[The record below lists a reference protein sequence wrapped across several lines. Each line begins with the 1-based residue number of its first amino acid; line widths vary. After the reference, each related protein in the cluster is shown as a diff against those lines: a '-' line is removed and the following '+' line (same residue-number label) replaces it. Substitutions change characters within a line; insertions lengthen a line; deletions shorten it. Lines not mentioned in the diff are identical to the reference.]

1 MVEEFNR
8 NVAIGSFLHYTKY
21 NIFKPRTSLHKI
33 EQKDRT
39 KTLALFPD
47 HILNDYSKWFAT
59 TYGVY
64 IYIYIYI
71 YIAFYWINSCRKHLC
86 NNDNGWLKKYIPFL
100 KKYWKEILKKMRSAI
115 VFLTLLVCT
124 PLKGKYI
131 VISIQVC
138 IYIML
143 NFIDYSKLCHHCVL
157 GHTNEIKS
165 LIICYL
171 KCHFIW
177 FSAKT
182 SSQYC

>member
-1 MVEEFNR
+1 MCSNR
-8 NVAIGSFLHYTKY
+8 AQVCIKSNK
-21 NIFKPRTSLHKI
+21 KI
-33 EQKDRT
+33 EQRLWFSFQT
-39 KTLALFPD
+39 IFWMT
-47 HILNDYSKWFAT
+47 IVNDLLPHMEC
-59 TYGVY
+59 

-86 NNDNGWLKKYIPFL
+86 NNDNGWLKHYIPFL
-100 KKYWKEILKKMRSAI
+100 KKYWKAILKKMRSAI

-143 NFIDYSKLCHHCVL
+143 NYIDYSKLCHHCVL

-165 LIICYL
+165 LFICYL